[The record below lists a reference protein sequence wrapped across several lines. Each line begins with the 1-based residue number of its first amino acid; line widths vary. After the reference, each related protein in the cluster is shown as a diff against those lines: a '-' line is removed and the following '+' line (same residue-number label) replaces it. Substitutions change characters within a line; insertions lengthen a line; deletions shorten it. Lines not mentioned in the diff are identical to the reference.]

1 MENKKIALIKKAS
14 KTTSTVLIVLEWII
28 GIAFALCIVGAV
40 VCGIY
45 KNDISAATPEGF
57 KQVWEDGNFRAGM
70 SFGILSFNSPMQ
82 KIVENNTMGVIAIWG
97 CILGALSCAIAFL
110 FMEFLRNIFASM
122 YKNDT
127 PFNPVT
133 LKKIKVFGITS
144 VILIFFFTSIGYG
157 IIMALI
163 VWCLYCVFDYG
174 IELQKESD
182 ETL

>member
-14 KTTSTVLIVLEWII
+14 KTTSTVIKVLEWII
-28 GIAFALCIVGAV
+28 GICIALCILGAI

-45 KNDISAATPEGF
+45 KEDISAANPVGLE
-57 KQVWEDGNFRAGM
+57 QVWENGNFYGGM
-70 SFGILSFNSPMQ
+70 NIGILSFNTPMQ
-82 KIVENNTMGVIAIWG
+82 KIIENNPMGTLAIWC
-97 CILGALSCAIAFL
+97 CIIGALSCAVAFL
-110 FMEFLRNIFASM
+110 FLEFLRNIFSSM

-133 LKKIKVFGITS
+133 LKKIKIFGITS
-144 VILIFFFTSIGYG
+144 VILIFLFTSVGYG